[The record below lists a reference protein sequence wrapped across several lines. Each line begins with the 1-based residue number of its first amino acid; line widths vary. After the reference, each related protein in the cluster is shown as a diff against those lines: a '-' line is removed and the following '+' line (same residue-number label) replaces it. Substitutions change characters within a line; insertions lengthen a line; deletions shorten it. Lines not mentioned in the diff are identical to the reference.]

1 MKEKFV
7 CPRCG
12 NQEERYIGYHNGIP
26 YCRRCLSFSGRSVDI
41 THSIQQGITLNL
53 SYPLSEKQER
63 VAKETLSLLKRGK
76 NVLIHAV
83 TGAGKTE
90 LVYDSMAYYLG
101 LGLHVGFATPRK
113 DVVVDLKPRI
123 EEAFPKAKVISVF
136 GEHSEILQGD
146 IITLTT
152 HQLYRYENYFDLL
165 VLDEI
170 DAFPYKDNPVL
181 KSFFRKSV
189 RGNYILLSAT
199 PSKEDIQEIKKD
211 NGMVL
216 TLFERYHKNPL
227 PLPEYIHCYSFQY
240 YFKVLSLLRKYEN
253 ENKPVFIFTPTIEE
267 GKKLFRFL
275 SLFYSDGEFVSSQEE
290 ERRSNIERF
299 KNGELTYLVT
309 TSILERGVTVKDLQV
324 IVYKAD
330 HILFTQ
336 AALVQIAGR
345 AGRKIQAPKG
355 DVIFLAS
362 ERSTSIDG
370 AIKEIQRYNK
380 QRNLL

>member
-1 MKEKFV
+1 
-7 CPRCG
+7 
-12 NQEERYIGYHNGIP
+12 
-26 YCRRCLSFSGRSVDI
+26 
-41 THSIQQGITLNL
+41 
-53 SYPLSEKQER
+53 
-63 VAKETLSLLKRGK
+63 
-76 NVLIHAV
+76 
-83 TGAGKTE
+83 
-90 LVYDSMAYYLG
+90 
-101 LGLHVGFATPRK
+101 
-113 DVVVDLKPRI
+113 
-123 EEAFPKAKVISVF
+123 
-136 GEHSEILQGD
+136 
-146 IITLTT
+146 
-152 HQLYRYENYFDLL
+152 
-165 VLDEI
+165 
-170 DAFPYKDNPVL
+170 
-181 KSFFRKSV
+181 
-189 RGNYILLSAT
+189 
-199 PSKEDIQEIKKD
+199 
-211 NGMVL
+211 MVL

-227 PLPEYIHCYSFQY
+227 PLPQYIHCYSFQF

-267 GKKLFRFL
+267 GKRLFRFL

-380 QRNLL
+380 QRDLL